1 MTLINSILS
10 GGKGNMALIHR
21 NCARTHHFPSHPRP
35 ALPSCNPGW
44 KWVWERPADL
54 MHFVTAWDTPG
65 RFPETGG
72 KALSKE
78 KAWKRRKG
86 RVLAAKLTAV
96 TRQ

>member
-1 MTLINSILS
+1 M
-10 GGKGNMALIHR
+10 
-21 NCARTHHFPSHPRP
+21 
-35 ALPSCNPGW
+35 
-44 KWVWERPADL
+44 
-54 MHFVTAWDTPG
+54 MHLVTAWDTPG
-65 RFPETGG
+65 GFPEKGG